1 MQFHRLLRVNL
12 TTYFRIVSQH
22 YAGMQ
27 SVALKIN
34 QFYLGQDL
42 AAKEA
47 MMSELEKKAFYDQ
60 IPVVMHHM
68 PHL

>member
-1 MQFHRLLRVNL
+1 
-12 TTYFRIVSQH
+12 
-22 YAGMQ
+22 MQ